1 MKYII
6 LQKIDKFFINK
17 IDRLVRMEDE
27 LQNKKLT
34 PELLLKA
41 KKMGYTDKVISR
53 LTKIKRRRY

>member
-27 LQNKKLT
+27 LQNKKIDT
-34 PELLLKA
+34 RI
-41 KKMGYTDKVISR
+41 T
-53 LTKIKRRRY
+53 IKS